1 MSETFKSWLDV
12 YNNEY
17 SKNFMVRRNPKEM
30 QAMVSFMEKNICAKL
45 AARDYTWSY
54 ITHREKS
61 LAMHLYV
68 LTSAAVETFD
78 LAEQELLTNLLSA
91 ISRQEYAETVGKGRS
106 GRYPM
111 TVGKFP
117 SGNLLDGLGID
128 LGESYKCKG
137 FPMQLV

>member
-1 MSETFKSWLDV
+1 MSETFKDWLDV

-17 SKNFMVRRNPKEM
+17 STNSMFRRNPTEM
-30 QAMVSFMEKNICAKL
+30 QAMVSFMEKKTCSKV

-117 SGNLLDGLGID
+117 SSNLLDGLGTD
-128 LGESYKCKG
+128 LGESYK
-137 FPMQLV
+137 